1 MQTFSMVEF
10 VRNIRD
16 VTLAASKAP
25 VTLTQ
30 HRKAR
35 YVLMS
40 KADFERLSAQ
50 VADFRKSYR
59 TEDMPTESRALFL
72 DGLQP
77 DGAEANRA
85 D

>member
-1 MQTFSMVEF
+1 MRSFSMVEF

-16 VTLAASKAP
+16 VTLAASKGP

-40 KADFERLSAQ
+40 TSDFERLSAHAAATQ
-50 VADFRKSYR
+50 KSYL
-59 TEDMPTESRALFL
+59 TEDMPAESVALFL
-72 DGLQP
+72 EGLQP
-77 DGAEANRA
+77 A
-85 D
+85 DLGRDSAD

>member
-16 VTLAASKAP
+16 VTLAASRAP

-50 VADFRKSYR
+50 VEDFRKSYR
-59 TEDMPTESRALFL
+59 TEDMPTESLALFL

-77 DGAEANRA
+77 DGAKANRA

>member
-1 MQTFSMVEF
+1 MQMFSMVQF

-25 VTLTQ
+25 VALTQ

-40 KADFERLSAQ
+40 TSDYERLSAQ
-50 VADFRKSYR
+50 ANETRKSYLVA
-59 TEDMPTESRALFL
+59 EMSEESVTLFL
-72 DGLQP
+72 PGLQP
-77 DGAEANRA
+77 EAAGGTRA